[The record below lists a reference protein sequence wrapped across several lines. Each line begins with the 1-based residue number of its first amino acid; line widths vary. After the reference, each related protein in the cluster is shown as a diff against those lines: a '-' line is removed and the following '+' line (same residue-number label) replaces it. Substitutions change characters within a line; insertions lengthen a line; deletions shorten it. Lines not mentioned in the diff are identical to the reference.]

1 MEGYNPP
8 IITEEDDGTGASPV
22 SGVVVAGVVIL
33 VVLAVAVYNQ
43 GLTISNYSTHT
54 TYLT

>member
-1 MEGYNPP
+1 M
-8 IITEEDDGTGASPV
+8 TEEDDGTGASPV
-22 SGVVVAGVVIL
+22 SGVVIL